1 MVMGF
6 MVGFVGLLGFCGRE
20 EERGNEKEINK

>member
-6 MVGFVGLLGFCGRE
+6 MADFVGLLGFCGKG
-20 EERGNEKEINK
+20 EERGSEKETNK